1 MTATHCSNSWTAPPP
16 ARAGLHV
23 PGPLWLWGALAAMLA
38 MSITRSIT
46 DNGDLTSSGTMSV
59 AIRTAAPIAMCGLGG
74 LYAERSGT
82 VNIGLEGM
90 MILGTVFGGW
100 WGWEFGPWGAL
111 VGGVVGGFCGGLL
124 LAIVTTTFG
133 VNHIVAGFAINILA
147 PGVARFMST
156 VLFVDEQGGSLTNSP
171 GVTGDIG
178 EFTMPFLSGG
188 QLFGRETPDVLGRID
203 EWNWFAVSDV
213 AGMLKGLTAGVRY
226 DVLVGVGLFA
236 ATVFLLWHTRF
247 GLRLRSAGERPSA
260 ADSLGV
266 RVHLYRYFGAS
277 ISGALAGLGGAM
289 LVISA
294 GRYSQGMTVG
304 KGFLGLATLV
314 VGNWRPVGVAIGA
327 SIFGFFDGV
336 TQRLSPEDLV
346 LALLLAAALL
356 LFAGTIYAF
365 VTKGASAMRFVAAG
379 VSAFGVFVV
388 LRAFFYELGG
398 SVAVFLLWLVV
409 GMAITTAGV
418 VGAVRFGG
426 LSAAIMAMAAVAALF
441 VYLRLDAIPDEFV
454 PMLPY
459 VVTLVVVSSRG
470 QALRPPAAAGEPWF
484 KGQQT

>member
-1 MTATHCSNSWTAPPP
+1 MTATTLNSWTAPPP

-379 VSAFGVFVV
+379 VSAFGVFIV

-418 VGAVRFGG
+418 VGAVRLGG

>member
-1 MTATHCSNSWTAPPP
+1 MTFIAFPGHAGRCWSLPRWRLVARTRRRVGMTATTHSWTAPPP

-188 QLFGRETPDVLGRID
+188 QLFGHETPDVLGRID

-266 RVHLYRYFGAS
+266 RVHLYRYIGAS

-294 GRYSQGMTVG
+294 GRYSQGHDRRQGVP
-304 KGFLGLATLV
+304 
-314 VGNWRPVGVAIGA
+314 RPRHACRR
-327 SIFGFFDGV
+327 
-336 TQRLSPEDLV
+336 Q
-346 LALLLAAALL
+346 LAA
-356 LFAGTIYAF
+356 
-365 VTKGASAMRFVAAG
+365 RRRRHRG
-379 VSAFGVFVV
+379 VD
-388 LRAFFYELGG
+388 
-398 SVAVFLLWLVV
+398 
-409 GMAITTAGV
+409 
-418 VGAVRFGG
+418 
-426 LSAAIMAMAAVAALF
+426 
-441 VYLRLDAIPDEFV
+441 LRL
-454 PMLPY
+454 LR
-459 VVTLVVVSSRG
+459 RG
-470 QALRPPAAAGEPWF
+470 HPAVES
-484 KGQQT
+484 

>member
-1 MTATHCSNSWTAPPP
+1 MTATTLNSWTAPPP

-418 VGAVRFGG
+418 VGAVRLGG

>member
-1 MTATHCSNSWTAPPP
+1 MTATTLNSWTAPPP